1 MGNLEHNLTEG
12 SVIKNLIL
20 FSLPFVGSFV
30 LQSLY
35 STVDLFIVSHYAG
48 TYSISGLNIVAQI
61 TDLVLGIAIGLLS
74 AATVM
79 IAQYVGAGKEK
90 EIHKTIETTFT
101 LVIILAVIMT
111 IGMQIFMNPI
121 LHILQTPL
129 ESYQEASNYYR
140 VVISGILFTFMY
152 NAIANILRGMGDS
165 KNPLYFVII
174 STGINIILD
183 IIFVGKMHMGAGGAA
198 LATVI
203 AQMCSVL
210 VSIIYLRKIDFPFD
224 FKLSSFHIDQEKIKI
239 MFQIGIPSAFQN
251 FMLNFSLVVLIAVA
265 NLLGVYA
272 SAAVGIVAKIN
283 VIFILPVIALHAALS
298 AIVGQ
303 NVGAGKLK
311 RVEKTA
317 IVELIISSLYS
328 LFICVIMWCFSKELL
343 SIFTND
349 AQTLL
354 VGANYFKGNC
364 WDYVIVMPL
373 AYCLSGIFIG
383 SGHTSYVA
391 VGNTV
396 GALASRIPLAY
407 FLSNILGWGTLGI
420 GIAYPISTAVTN
432 IVYIYCLI
440 KGKWKT
446 AVTTKEDMNLSE

>member
-1 MGNLEHNLTEG
+1 
-12 SVIKNLIL
+12 
-20 FSLPFVGSFV
+20 
-30 LQSLY
+30 
-35 STVDLFIVSHYAG
+35 
-48 TYSISGLNIVAQI
+48 
-61 TDLVLGIAIGLLS
+61 
-74 AATVM
+74 
-79 IAQYVGAGKEK
+79 
-90 EIHKTIETTFT
+90 
-101 LVIILAVIMT
+101 MT

-272 SAAVGIVAKIN
+272 FCCSWNCSEDKCNFYFASNSIACSSVSNRWTKCGSRKVKTGRKN
-283 VIFILPVIALHAALS
+283 GDSRVDYFFFI
-298 AIVGQ
+298 
-303 NVGAGKLK
+303 
-311 RVEKTA
+311 
-317 IVELIISSLYS
+317 
-328 LFICVIMWCFSKELL
+328 
-343 SIFTND
+343 
-349 AQTLL
+349 
-354 VGANYFKGNC
+354 
-364 WDYVIVMPL
+364 
-373 AYCLSGIFIG
+373 
-383 SGHTSYVA
+383 
-391 VGNTV
+391 
-396 GALASRIPLAY
+396 
-407 FLSNILGWGTLGI
+407 
-420 GIAYPISTAVTN
+420 
-432 IVYIYCLI
+432 
-440 KGKWKT
+440 
-446 AVTTKEDMNLSE
+446 